1 MDNRQ
6 RAATLENVQAAS
18 ETAVTAAD
26 SQTELLAIRQRETA
40 EYISEMI
47 LELRNLARSLQLYKI
62 MIPLEYAYYEAF
74 TAANRVEV
82 PEADRQRLLELSKIG
97 KEMEQVPPARRS

>member
-1 MDNRQ
+1 
-6 RAATLENVQAAS
+6 
-18 ETAVTAAD
+18 
-26 SQTELLAIRQRETA
+26 
-40 EYISEMI
+40 
-47 LELRNLARSLQLYKI
+47 